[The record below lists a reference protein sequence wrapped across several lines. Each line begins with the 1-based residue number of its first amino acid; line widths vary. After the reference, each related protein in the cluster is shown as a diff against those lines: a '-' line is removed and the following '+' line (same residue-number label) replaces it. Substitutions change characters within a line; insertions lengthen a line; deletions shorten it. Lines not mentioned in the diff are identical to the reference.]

1 MSSPRS
7 TQTLL
12 VLALALSVSS
22 SLAGKFDDFDDDFS
36 EYEYDFTDFASKDRS
51 NDSALYSPRVFSPEF
66 FDYVRLT
73 EEIDYVMR
81 RYRNYVLP
89 VDNENFYR
97 RNKRTLTESCGE

>member
-1 MSSPRS
+1 MNSPRS
-7 TQTLL
+7 TRTLL

-22 SLAGKFDDFDDDFS
+22 SFDDDFS
-36 EYEYDFTDFASKDRS
+36 EYEYDFTDFASGDRS

-97 RNKRTLTESCGE
+97 RNKHTLTEACGEYTT